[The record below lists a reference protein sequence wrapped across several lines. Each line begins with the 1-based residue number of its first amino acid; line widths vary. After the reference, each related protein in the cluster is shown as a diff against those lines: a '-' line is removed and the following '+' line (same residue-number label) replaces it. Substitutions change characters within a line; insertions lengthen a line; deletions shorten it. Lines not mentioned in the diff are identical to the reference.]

1 MHPLLRPAARR
12 HGAGLLESLPY
23 KSIQF
28 GTIKELHTRA
38 ETRVEQLHQAGESRA
53 YLYGADDK
61 MLGGLNSFYLLV
73 DKPEVYG
80 LPPDPKL
87 PSRNL
92 VPGSLYALLGAIM
105 VGLAGIFNFRKRGAS
120 EPALNTDGETRP

>member
-1 MHPLLRPAARR
+1 
-12 HGAGLLESLPY
+12 
-23 KSIQF
+23 
-28 GTIKELHTRA
+28 
-38 ETRVEQLHQAGESRA
+38 
-53 YLYGADDK
+53 

-92 VPGSLYALLGAIM
+92 VPATVATFLGAIM
-105 VGLAGIFNFRKRGAS
+105 VGLAGIFSFRERATQDA
-120 EPALNTDGETRP
+120 EDRPS

>member
-1 MHPLLRPAARR
+1 VGLEPACAKACPTQSINFGPIADLRKLAQARLGQLER
-12 HGAGLLESLPY
+12 AGE
-23 KSIQF
+23 
-28 GTIKELHTRA
+28 TRA
-38 ETRVEQLHQAGESRA
+38 Q
-53 YLYGADDK
+53 LYGADEK

-92 VPGSLYALLGAIM
+92 KPSALWSTLGA
-105 VGLAGIFNFRKRGAS
+105 VALAVLGVFSFRERGGR
-120 EPALNTDGETRP
+120 DV

>member
-1 MHPLLRPAARR
+1 
-12 HGAGLLESLPY
+12 
-23 KSIQF
+23 
-28 GTIKELHTRA
+28 
-38 ETRVEQLHQAGESRA
+38 
-53 YLYGADDK
+53 

-92 VPGSLYALLGAIM
+92 VSGSLFAMLGALM
-105 VGLAGIFNFRKRGAS
+105 VGLAGVFSFRERVSSGTGVQ
-120 EPALNTDGETRP
+120 P